1 MSSSPLSPQ
10 SGLGAL
16 SGAFDVVLSDVWG
29 VVHNG
34 ISAYAAACEAL
45 RRFRGGGGTVVLVSN
60 APRPSTAV
68 VAQLDAMGVPRE
80 AWDGI
85 VTSGDVTK
93 TLLASRGARRVHH
106 IGPAR
111 DLPIFDGLGIDLVS
125 PDAAEIAVVTGLDDD
140 EREHPDEYRARLSQ
154 LAARRLT
161 LVCANPDRVVERGEN
176 LVWCA
181 GALGDLYG
189 ELGGEVVSTGKPEP
203 IIYEA
208 ALAVAAACRQQ
219 RVDHGRVLAI
229 GDAVRTDVK
238 GAANAGLPVVFVTHG
253 IHAAELGHPAE
264 PEKLGSLLAG
274 LPAPLASMPRLV
286 W

>member
-1 MSSSPLSPQ
+1 MPSDTTMQP
-10 SGLGAL
+10 GLGAF
-16 SGAFDVVLSDVWG
+16 AADFDVLLSDVWG

-34 ISAYAAACEAL
+34 ISAYSAAGEAL
-45 RRFRGGGGTVVLVSN
+45 RRFRAGGGTVVLISN

-68 VAQLDAMGVPRE
+68 VAQLDAMGVSRE

-85 VTSGDVTK
+85 VTSGDVTT
-93 TLLASRGARRVHH
+93 TLLAGRRTRRLHH
-106 IGPAR
+106 IGPPR

-161 LVCANPDRVVERGEN
+161 LVCSNPDRVVERGDK

-181 GALGDLYG
+181 GALGDLYQ
-189 ELGGEVVSTGKPEP
+189 ELGGETVSTGKPEP
-203 IIYEA
+203 IIYDA
-208 ALAVAAACRQQ
+208 AIAIAEACRG
-219 RVDHGRVLAI
+219 RHVARGRVLAV
-229 GDAVRTDVK
+229 GDAVRTDLK
-238 GAANAGLPVVFVTHG
+238 GAARAGLPAVFVTHG

-264 PEKLGSLLAG
+264 PGRLETLLAG
-274 LPAPLASMPRLV
+274 LPAPIASMPRLV